1 MLFGRPRHSWL
12 WLAGLVLVG
21 VALSMTLTRSVWL
34 ATLAGII
41 VLLLM
46 RHFHWKTFAVA
57 GLAAGLLSI
66 AAPDIIQ
73 KRIVSMW
80 DASDP
85 SNYARLAIWRAGRGM
100 VEAHP
105 WFGVGPQRV
114 SRVFYDY
121 HPIQSDR
128 TRSGFY
134 PVHMHNNLLQF
145 AAERGIPCALAWL
158 WLIVKLAGDHW
169 IRFRQTPAADEIR
182 AVSAVGF
189 TAVVVL
195 FAAGLFEFNFGDSE
209 VLMVFLFLVSAPY
222 ALSNPF
228 AHHPPL

>member
-1 MLFGRPRHSWL
+1 
-12 WLAGLVLVG
+12 
-21 VALSMTLTRSVWL
+21 
-34 ATLAGII
+34 
-41 VLLLM
+41 M
-46 RHFHWKTFAVA
+46 RHFHWRTFAA
-57 GLAAGLLSI
+57 MGLAVGVLAI
-66 AAPDIIQ
+66 AAPDVIQ

-80 DASDP
+80 DSSDP
-85 SNYARLAIWRAGRGM
+85 SNYARLAIWNAGRHM

-105 WFGVGPQRV
+105 WSGVGPQRI

-158 WLIVKLAGDHW
+158 WLIVKVAWDHW
-169 IRFRQTPAADEIR
+169 HQFRRTLETDAQAF
-182 AVSAVGF
+182 SAVGF
-189 TAVVVL
+189 AAVLVL
-195 FAAGLFEFNFGDSE
+195 FLAGLFEFNFGDSE

-222 ALSNPF
+222 ALLGPGGDSSLNRPDT
-228 AHHPPL
+228 HHPGTPSLG